1 MKYDPYIFF
10 SMRRY
15 FYKLMPKL
23 CVIRRM
29 GERLKKKIIIEDQ
42 RGTSS
47 QTGIQAKLPEKK
59 IHNLNFKNQKGSK

>member
-23 CVIRRM
+23 RVIRRM
-29 GERLKKKIIIEDQ
+29 GERFKKIIIEDQ

-59 IHNLNFKNQKGSK
+59 MHNLNFKNQKGSK